1 MPSQQRKRTNTQP
14 NTPQTLVPEEPPP
27 QLSPSMTKLN
37 TASPLSRR
45 IAASFL
51 HFLNSV
57 EPAPGV
63 DSEALEVAR
72 ECLTEVFKVDP
83 SQVESQSN
91 CDSLIDI
98 FSSREGTA
106 RYGINNV
113 GASDV
118 PSTSLARD
126 DDVPEAS
133 RSSGEDWTREAH
145 SLGKDELFGQFFGA
159 LEKIH
164 YFKSMPDGKDDHMQ
178 LDRATHIFH
187 NAVDD
192 MQKSGCERHDL
203 QNLAETLKSQG
214 NKAMQSKLYNE
225 AIELYTFA
233 IALCEDNAVYYCNR
247 AAAYTQ
253 THQYA
258 KAVQDCLKSIEIN
271 PNYSK
276 AYSRLGFAYYAQGKY
291 RDAIDKG
298 FMKALQ
304 LDPSNDSVKE
314 NIRVAEQK
322 LKEEQQ
328 RAGRDQS
335 SSSENPHGESN
346 HQSGGGSWGPAP
358 PPPFT
363 SMPFNIDGLPA
374 DITSMFTNMAT
385 NAFQGSHF
393 QNGPERD
400 SGSDS
405 PNEPGIRIGG
415 NINVGEIPEEISGA
429 LRSVM
434 GMFSG
439 AAPQRNPQDNTNG
452 RSAPS

>member
-1 MPSQQRKRTNTQP
+1 
-14 NTPQTLVPEEPPP
+14 
-27 QLSPSMTKLN
+27 
-37 TASPLSRR
+37 
-45 IAASFL
+45 
-51 HFLNSV
+51 
-57 EPAPGV
+57 
-63 DSEALEVAR
+63 
-72 ECLTEVFKVDP
+72 
-83 SQVESQSN
+83 
-91 CDSLIDI
+91 
-98 FSSREGTA
+98 
-106 RYGINNV
+106 
-113 GASDV
+113 
-118 PSTSLARD
+118 
-126 DDVPEAS
+126 
-133 RSSGEDWTREAH
+133 
-145 SLGKDELFGQFFGA
+145 
-159 LEKIH
+159 
-164 YFKSMPDGKDDHMQ
+164 
-178 LDRATHIFH
+178 
-187 NAVDD
+187 
-192 MQKSGCERHDL
+192 
-203 QNLAETLKSQG
+203 
-214 NKAMQSKLYNE
+214 MQSKLYNE

-253 THQYA
+253 MHQYA
-258 KAVQDCLKSIEIN
+258 KAVQDCIKSIEIN

-298 FMKALQ
+298 FMKGSYGINYSKISDFVAHHCSWI
-304 LDPSNDSVKE
+304 PNNDSVKE

-374 DITSMFTNMAT
+374 DITGMFTNMAT

-439 AAPQRNPQDNTNG
+439 AAPQRNPEDNMNG